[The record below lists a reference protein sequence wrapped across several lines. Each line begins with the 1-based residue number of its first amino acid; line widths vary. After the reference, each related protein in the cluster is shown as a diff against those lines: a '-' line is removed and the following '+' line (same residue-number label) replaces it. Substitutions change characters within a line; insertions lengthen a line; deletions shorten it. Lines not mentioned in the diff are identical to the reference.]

1 MELLGEKCEQSGISV
16 KLESTGLADEK
27 AKYLNVQHLLYRYE
41 SNFIHQ
47 HLIFTYLLK
56 VYRN

>member
-41 SNFIHQ
+41 SNFYSTTFNI
-47 HLIFTYLLK
+47 Y
-56 VYRN
+56 VPA